1 MKSPS
6 DPAADR
12 AATSRNTVLAWDR
25 TNPFVI
31 DVTVTPENV
40 DGYGH
45 VSTHNY
51 VQWMIDCAFDHSTAV
66 GLPESRCKDMAR
78 GMAAV
83 RFDVDLQ
90 GSAYAEDRLKV
101 ATWIINPDGKL
112 RLSRQ
117 FQIINVDTGKTLA
130 RAVFDFVC
138 TNLDTGRP
146 ARLPAVFVEGYC
158 VESEAV

>member
-1 MKSPS
+1 MTIQSNS
-6 DPAADR
+6 DRPEHDASAG
-12 AATSRNTVLAWDR
+12 AKLAWDR

-31 DVTVTPENV
+31 DVAVTTATV

-45 VSTHNY
+45 VSTPNY

-66 GLPESRCKDMAR
+66 RLPEAVCKKIAR

-83 RFDVDLQ
+83 RFDIELL
-90 GSAYAEDRLKV
+90 GSAYAGDRLKV
-101 ATWIINPDGKL
+101 STWIVKSDGRL

-117 FQIINVDTGKTLA
+117 FQIINAGTGSTLA
-130 RAVFDFVC
+130 RGNFDFVC
-138 TNLDTGRP
+138 TNLETGRP
-146 ARLPAVFVEGYC
+146 VRLPPIFCERYI

>member
-1 MKSPS
+1 MS
-6 DPAADR
+6 AE
-12 AATSRNTVLAWDR
+12 LAWER

-31 DVTVTPENV
+31 EVTVTAANV

-51 VQWMIDCAFDHSTAV
+51 VQWMIDCAFDHAASA
-66 GLPESRCKDMAR
+66 GLPESTCRELAR

-83 RFDVDLQ
+83 RFDVDLLAA
-90 GSAYAEDRLKV
+90 AYEEDRLKV
-101 ATWIINPDGKL
+101 ATWIIKSDGKL

-117 FQIINVDTGKTLA
+117 FQIINVATHKTLA
-130 RAVFDFVC
+130 HGNFDFVC

-146 ARLPAVFVEGYC
+146 VRLPPIFLERFIVA
-158 VESEAV
+158 SEAV

>member
-1 MKSPS
+1 MIATE
-6 DPAADR
+6 PA
-12 AATSRNTVLAWDR
+12 WER

-31 DVTVTPENV
+31 DVTVTTANV

-51 VQWMIDCAFDHSTAV
+51 VQWMIDCAFDHAASV
-66 GLPESRCKDMAR
+66 GLPESACREMAR

-83 RFDVDLQ
+83 RFDVDLM
-90 GSAYAEDRLKV
+90 GSAYEEDRLQV
-101 ATWIINPDGKL
+101 ATWIIKSDAKL

-117 FQIINVDTGKTLA
+117 FQIIDVASAKTLA
-130 RAVFDFVC
+130 RGIFDFVC

-146 ARLPAVFVEGYC
+146 VRLPAIFLERYIVA
-158 VESEAV
+158 SEAI